1 MAQRGFKS
9 ELLLSRNSAFVIDY
23 ITWTIFKGRGRCWGF
38 FRVVIAKWVFF
49 LILLITNTT

>member
-9 ELLLSRNSAFVIDY
+9 ELLLSRNSAFVIDC

-38 FRVVIAKWVFF
+38 FRVVIAKLGF
-49 LILLITNTT
+49 LFNFIDH